1 MQVASLSDS
10 VFPLEVYMLQPLGD
24 VHSLP
29 LPKALAC
36 MLMMITW
43 SLPCSDVWAF
53 ALDARSFSGISV
65 SSVTRSSAS

>member
-10 VFPLEVYMLQPLGD
+10 VFPLDVYMLQPLGD

-36 MLMMITW
+36 MLMMISW
-43 SLPCSDVWAF
+43 SLPCSAVWAF
-53 ALDARSFSGISV
+53 ALDTRSFSGMSV
-65 SSVTRSSAS
+65 FSVTRSSAS

>member
-10 VFPLEVYMLQPLGD
+10 VFPLEVYMLQPFGD

-53 ALDARSFSGISV
+53 ALDTRSFSEMSV
-65 SSVTRSSAS
+65 SSLTRSTAS